1 MGSLWVRARGM
12 SLVRLAS
19 LLAASPQ
26 RRCRDRQRCQ
36 HLRGLRAEVRPAV
49 AARSGGHSY
58 AGWSITTGLIADV
71 NIRMSTAAR
80 C

>member
-1 MGSLWVRARGM
+1 MNRTF
-12 SLVRLAS
+12 
-19 LLAASPQ
+19 
-26 RRCRDRQRCQ
+26 
-36 HLRGLRAEVRPAV
+36 GLPV

>member
-1 MGSLWVRARGM
+1 MLLSTLTANSPSAR
-12 SLVRLAS
+12 RE
-19 LLAASPQ
+19 LAAVN
-26 RRCRDRQRCQ
+26 RTF
-36 HLRGLRAEVRPAV
+36 GLPV